1 MNPEKETTQLLKIAT
16 SKALESGRQKESNAV
31 FITRGLNALVSLA
44 ENTSVVEAASAS
56 SDYQVLLTILETPES
71 LDLLR
76 KSDPL
81 AEARLRG
88 LEMKQQLIEAEG
100 GCLSDQEAAQILDI
114 SRQAVDKRRR
124 QGKLIGISRGKHG
137 YLYPAWQFTDAGE
150 VLTGLESVLA
160 TLKDYDPWMQTAFLL
175 DPNLRL
181 GGQTPLAALRNGHL
195 DEVIK
200 VAATFGE
207 QGAD

>member
-1 MNPEKETTQLLKIAT
+1 MNPGKETTQLLKIAT
-16 SKALESGRQKESNAV
+16 RKAIESAQQKESNAI

-44 ENTSVVEAASAS
+44 ESTSVVEAASAS
-56 SDYQVLLTILETPES
+56 TDYQVLLTILETPES
-71 LDLLR
+71 LGLLR
-76 KSDPL
+76 KSDRL

-100 GCLSDQEAAQILDI
+100 GCLSGQEAAQTLGI

-137 YLYPAWQFTDAGE
+137 YLYTAWQFTDSGE
-150 VLTGLESVLA
+150 ILTGLESVLT
-160 TLKDYDPWMQTAFLL
+160 TLKDYNPWMQTAFLL
-175 DPNLRL
+175 DPSLRL
-181 GGQTPLAALRNGHL
+181 GGQTLLAALRHGHL

-200 VAATFGE
+200 VVATFGK
-207 QGAD
+207 QGTD